1 MTMATMTKWNGFE
14 LRMQADRRKAERSA
28 TYRDASNDAPRCP
41 WVYAGFEEPPRFPR
55 SFGGSVC
62 ADDLDRRLRAID
74 GRVMEGREARRH
86 A

>member
-14 LRMQADRRKAERSA
+14 LKMQADRRKAERSA
-28 TYRDASNDAPRCP
+28 PYRDARNDGPRCP
-41 WVYAGFEEPPRFPR
+41 WIYDGYEEPPRFPK

-62 ADDLDRRLRAID
+62 ANDLDRRLRAID
-74 GRVMEGREARRH
+74 LRIAEAHQGRRH